1 MMLQQIDKKK
11 KIIGYFLLFFLLT
24 TFNNLYFIKS
34 NKFNLINIYVSGL
47 DEKINLKILQDLKII
62 TFENIFFL
70 NKDFLKNVIESYDV
84 VGSYKIKKIYP
95 NSISVDIKKT
105 EFLAITYINQE
116 KFLIGSNS
124 KLIKYDSFK
133 KDLPVIF
140 GKMEINNFLEL
151 IKALKNSNFNI
162 NSISEFYSYPS
173 GRWDIKTK
181 NNLLYR
187 LPREELLSSLDFINE
202 INKNK
207 NFDGKNIIDLRNLNY
222 LILSNE
228 Q

>member
-1 MMLQQIDKKK
+1 M
-11 KIIGYFLLFFLLT
+11 
-24 TFNNLYFIKS
+24 N
-34 NKFNLINIYVSGL
+34 GL

-62 TFENIFFL
+62 TLENIFFL
-70 NKDFLKNVIESYDV
+70 DKDFLKNVIESYDL

-105 EFLAITYINQE
+105 EFLAITYINNE

-124 KLIKYDSFK
+124 KLIQYESSK
-133 KDLPVIF
+133 KDLPIVF

-151 IKALKNSNFNI
+151 IEVLKKSNFNI
-162 NSISEFYSYPS
+162 HNISEFYSYPS

-181 NNLLYR
+181 NNLLYK
-187 LPREELLSSLDFINE
+187 LPKEKLLSSLNLIKD

-207 NFDGKNIIDLRNLNY
+207 NIEGKNVIDLRNPNY
-222 LILSNE
+222 LILSDE

>member
-1 MMLQQIDKKK
+1 M
-11 KIIGYFLLFFLLT
+11 FFLLT

>member
-34 NKFNLINIYVSGL
+34 NKFNLVNIYVNGL
-47 DEKINLKILQDLKII
+47 EEKTNLKILQDLKII
-62 TFENIFFL
+62 TFDNIFL
-70 NKDFLKNVIESYDV
+70 LEKDFLQNVIESYDL

-105 EFLAITYINQE
+105 EFLAIIYINQE

-124 KLIKYDSFK
+124 KLIKYESFK
-133 KDLPVIF
+133 KDLPIVF

-151 IKALKNSNFNI
+151 IESLKKSNFNI
-162 NSISEFYSYPS
+162 NNISEFYSYPS

-181 NNLLYR
+181 NNLLYK
-187 LPREELLSSLDFINE
+187 LPKEKLLSSLNFIND

-207 NFDGKNIIDLRNLNY
+207 NFEGKNVIDLRNPNY
-222 LILSNE
+222 LILSNG